1 MRPCRDNTD
10 RNLLAEWELELDE
23 FKPCIHWKIHLQWL
37 DLATK
42 QDRGAKMA
50 THENKHKKHREYT

>member
-1 MRPCRDNTD
+1 MRLCRDNTD
-10 RNLLAEWELELDE
+10 RNPLAEWEVELDE

-42 QDRGAKMA
+42 
-50 THENKHKKHREYT
+50 